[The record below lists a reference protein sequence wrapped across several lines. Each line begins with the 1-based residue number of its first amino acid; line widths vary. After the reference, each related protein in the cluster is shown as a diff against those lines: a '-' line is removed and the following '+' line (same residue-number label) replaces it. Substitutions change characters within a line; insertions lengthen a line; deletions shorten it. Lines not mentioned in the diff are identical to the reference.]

1 MRTASIKHLK
11 ESTPVLD
18 MDLEAGDTY
27 LAELARRAAISNYDE
42 SQRDAVLHWIN

>member
-1 MRTASIKHLK
+1 MRTASIKHLQ
-11 ESTPVLD
+11 ETIPVLD

-27 LAELARRAAISNYDE
+27 LAELARRAAIAHYDE